1 MLATNYYAPGC
12 HKLQTKSEIFQP
24 QYTASKKR
32 CFNFPLCLYKVQRH
46 RGQRVQDQRSKRDRH
61 VAESTQI
68 DFQPS
73 YYVMLQSPGIYH
85 HFLAAQCSESC
96 GSIMEDVLR
105 CKPMEIQT
113 ASNQTPVSV
122 SRALTAINVTIYFVL
137 KRFSG

>member
-12 HKLQTKSEIFQP
+12 HKLQTKSEIFLP
-24 QYTASKKR
+24 QYTAGKKQ

-46 RGQRVQDQRSKRDRH
+46 RGQRVQAQRSMRDRH

-105 CKPMEIQT
+105 CKTMEEGSRLLQT
-113 ASNQTPVSV
+113 KLQSASVGP
-122 SRALTAINVTIYFVL
+122 RLL
-137 KRFSG
+137 